1 MKKRYKFF
9 SWPVFGQ
16 KPIGDW
22 TKFGLYCKKTTAM
35 LVIGVLVILAAL
47 GIVANSVEVK
57 SDSYKEK
64 KQPTALENFMIAKS
78 PTHLMDGTTVN
89 IALVMVKGEYYDMN
103 YAGPGGGICEEN
115 YSGEYELQAYKGD
128 KLLSKLNIGNQI
140 FGNKFDIIFEDY
152 NKDENMDFAIGQ
164 WVSSSVN
171 LYTIYTVN
179 EEGIVNCISPVDL
192 IASSERDY
200 SLGFTHDE
208 NGIITTE
215 AYNNVI
221 GAYEKKVYFWND
233 ESKMYERQKSDCHID
248 IENME
253 SNEMED
259 IELRRRLSTVTPEE
273 MNAAKRVGEDG
284 WETSILLLAEIPDEN
299 IFMYGYNDKDY
310 QGKGVIIQIG
320 ENTNYFDWNYC
331 SPRMILA
338 EMYYYDYDNDG
349 RKELAVALN
358 LGGGTGVSITDLYVL
373 EKYDTGTLE
382 PFHFRAED
390 YVAQINERMTY
401 QVDSDKKVIALYDG
415 KNKLREADLTWLPE
429 DARVEGVYYGNIVDF
444 QLGEQLRMKIGPG
457 MEINNWASLQYDGL
471 DDLEAVILYKNGTF
485 RVTTIE

>member
-16 KPIGDW
+16 K
-22 TKFGLYCKKTTAM
+22 TTVI
-35 LVIGVLVILAAL
+35 LVIGVPVILAAL

-57 SDSYKEK
+57 SDSYKDK
-64 KQPTALENFMIAKS
+64 KQPTALESFMIAKS
-78 PTHLMDGTTVN
+78 PTHLKDSTAVN
-89 IALVMVKGEYYDMN
+89 IALAMVKGEYYDMN
-103 YAGPGGGICEEN
+103 YADPGGGICEEN
-115 YSGEYELQAYKGD
+115 YSEEYELQ
-128 KLLSKLNIGNQI
+128 
-140 FGNKFDIIFEDY
+140 
-152 NKDENMDFAIGQ
+152 
-164 WVSSSVN
+164 
-171 LYTIYTVN
+171 
-179 EEGIVNCISPVDL
+179 
-192 IASSERDY
+192 
-200 SLGFTHDE
+200 
-208 NGIITTE
+208 

-233 ESKMYERQKSDCHID
+233 ESEMYERQREAYHID
-248 IENME
+248 IE
-253 SNEMED
+253 
-259 IELRRRLSTVTPEE
+259 LGRRLSTVTPEE
-273 MNAAKRVGEDG
+273 MEAAKRVGEDG
-284 WETSILLLAEIPDEN
+284 WETSLLLLAEIPDEN

-331 SPRMILA
+331 SPRMILP

-349 RKELAVALN
+349 RKELAVTLN

-373 EKYDTGTLE
+373 ERYDTETLE

-390 YVAQINERMTY
+390 YLAQINERMTY

-457 MEINNWASLQYDGL
+457 MEINDWASLQYDGL
-471 DDLEAVILYKNGTF
+471 DDLEAGIIYKNGTF